1 MQKPY
6 IEKLYAG
13 KVKKLGLPNAVNPME
28 REWETGMFKERMI
41 EEIWLGKT
49 GLIGDEVADTKNHG
63 GVEKALFAYPIK
75 HYDDWRK
82 ELKLEGIEVGAMGE
96 NLAVSQMEE
105 SFVCIGDTYQFGDA
119 VIQVSQPRQPCWK
132 PARRFRL
139 IDFAMQIQQS
149 GRTGWYFR
157 VLKEA
162 FVHDQQELV
171 LLDRPYPQW
180 TISKCNEVMHIRK
193 ENVRLAE
200 ELASCELLALNWKQ
214 TLQKRANGEIS
225 PVDKRVFGPNKI
237 SF

>member
-6 IEKLYAG
+6 IEKLFAG
-13 KVKKLGLPNAVNPME
+13 KVKKLGSLHAATLME

-41 EEIWLGKT
+41 GEIWLEKT

-82 ELKLEGIEVGAMGE
+82 EPKLETIEVGAMGE

-105 SFVCIGDTYQFGDA
+105 SSVCVGDTYQFGDA

-139 IDFAMQIQQS
+139 IDFAIQIQQS

-162 FVHDQQELV
+162 FVHDKQELV

-180 TISKCNEVMHIRK
+180 TISKCNEVMHMKKDDI
-193 ENVRLAE
+193 RLAKK
-200 ELASCELLALNWKQ
+200 LASCELLALNWKQ
-214 TLQKRANGEIS
+214 TLQKRATGEIS
-225 PVDKRVFGPNKI
+225 PVDKRVFGPNKV